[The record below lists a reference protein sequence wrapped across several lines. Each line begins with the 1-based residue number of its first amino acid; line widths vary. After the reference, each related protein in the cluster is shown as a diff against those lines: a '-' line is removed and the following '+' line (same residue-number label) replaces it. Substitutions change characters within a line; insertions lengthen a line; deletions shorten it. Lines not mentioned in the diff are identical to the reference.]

1 LRGFIKII
9 YKDVIR
15 VKGGSVVENL
25 PAYARDASSVPE
37 SGRSPEK
44 GNGYP
49 LQYSC
54 LEEESGEL
62 QSLGWQRSQTRLR
75 DKTQQQQS
83 QLRETA
89 RDGER
94 LGLATARGHFLLL
107 PSGQRV
113 GRSTYNLVRAAALVL
128 QAGKSVP
135 QSNSRSC

>member
-1 LRGFIKII
+1 MRGFIKII

-37 SGRSPEK
+37 SGRSPGK

-49 LQYSC
+49 LQYFC
-54 LEEESGEL
+54 LEEEPGEL

-75 DKTQQQQS
+75 DKTQQQS
-83 QLRETA
+83 QFRETA

-94 LGLATARGHFLLL
+94 LGLATARGHFL
-107 PSGQRV
+107 PF
-113 GRSTYNLVRAAALVL
+113 L
-128 QAGKSVP
+128 QGKG
-135 QSNSRSC
+135 